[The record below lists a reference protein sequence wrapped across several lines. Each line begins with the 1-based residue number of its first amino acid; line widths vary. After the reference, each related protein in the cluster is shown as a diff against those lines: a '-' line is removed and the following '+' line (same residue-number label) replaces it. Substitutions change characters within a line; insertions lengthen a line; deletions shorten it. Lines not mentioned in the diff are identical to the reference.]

1 MSIPKKGSRKIVV
14 GSETF
19 IWNIRKSRNGKVHY
33 PDECLTVA
41 VEHAQEPRSILV
53 IYTHRL
59 HPESWSPQNSNYI
72 PVQPQDGSGEIRA
85 WRIERKHAII
95 PVKPA
100 DVALWIQQALGIGW
114 QPKESGI
121 PFTVAVADNGL
132 KKCEF

>member
-1 MSIPKKGSRKIVV
+1 MMGSPHLNFQSMSIPKKGSRKIVV

-95 PVKPA
+95 RPPA
-100 DVALWIQQALGIGW
+100 KV
-114 QPKESGI
+114 
-121 PFTVAVADNGL
+121 F
-132 KKCEF
+132 